1 MIKREELYIYVL
13 VALTSMA
20 LLLMRLKG
28 LNDINYYTPIF
39 IITSLFYLII
49 VWLLHR
55 NDFDFHR
62 LFFLLGIGI
71 IFRIFLLEVNPI
83 GSDDVFRYIW
93 DGKVQANGINPY
105 LYAPNN
111 PALNFLHTATLPS
124 LINFPNMPTIYFP
137 LSEILFFIAY
147 LIGGESINGIKFLI
161 ILFEFGTIFLIFKY
175 LRENNHSI
183 KYALLYVLC
192 PLPIFQFIIDSHV
205 DIFGIYFTAL
215 FFYLYF
221 GNKKLGAF
229 AALGLSIAIK
239 PTIGLFLPILFLHEE
254 TIKEKLKSILIPITV
269 ISILFI
275 PYIFN
280 ANPFEALIL
289 FSKNWM
295 YNGFIFDIINIMLRN
310 NQESRMISGGIFL
323 FSYIV
328 LLFANYDIKDKLY
341 FSVILLLIFSPV
353 VHPWYVLWLVVLLP
367 FVPKWSGIVF
377 AATLSLTSF
386 TLLSY
391 KNYGVWVEY
400 KWLVMLEYLPVVIL
414 LILEMKR
421 GIRKPYF
428 INHLRKIF
436 S

>member
-1 MIKREELYIYVL
+1 MINRKELYIYVL
-13 VALTSMA
+13 LALTSIA
-20 LLLMRLKG
+20 LLLMRLDG
-28 LNDINYYTPIF
+28 LNTVNYYTPIF

-49 VWLLHR
+49 VWLLLR

-62 LFFLLGIGI
+62 LFFLFGIGI
-71 IFRIFLLEVNPI
+71 ILRIFLLEINPI

-111 PALNFLHTATLPS
+111 PALNFLHTASLPKF
-124 LINFPNMPTIYFP
+124 INFPSMPTIYFP

-161 ILFEFGTIFLIFKY
+161 ILFEFGTVFLLYKY
-175 LRENNHSI
+175 LRENNYSL

-192 PLPIFQFIIDSHV
+192 PLPIFQFIVDSHV

-229 AALGLSIAIK
+229 VSLGLSIAIK
-239 PTIGLFLPILFLHEE
+239 PTIGLFLPILFLYEK
-254 TIKEKLKSILIPITV
+254 TIKDRAKSILIPVTV
-269 ISILFI
+269 TAALFI

-280 ANPFEALIL
+280 SNPFEALIL

-295 YNGFIFDIINIMLRN
+295 YNGFVFDIINMILRN
-310 NQESRMISGGIFL
+310 NQESRMISGGLFL
-323 FSYIV
+323 LSYLI
-328 LLFANYDIKDKLY
+328 LLFANYEIKEKLY

-367 FVPKWSGIVF
+367 FVPKWSGIIF
-377 AATLSLTSF
+377 ASTISLTSF

-391 KNYGVWVEY
+391 KNHGVWIEY
-400 KWLVMLEYLPVVIL
+400 KWLVVLEYLPVVLFL
-414 LILEMKR
+414 LIEMKR
-421 GIRKPYF
+421 SIRKPYL
-428 INHLRKIF
+428 INQFRKIF